1 MKYIV
6 KGNLTKKP
14 VLKSTTSGI
23 NYCIVTVA
31 ENHYKK
37 TETGSFERTG
47 TNYQLCAAYGEVA
60 EQIVGLEKGQQV
72 TVEGSMRTLPAVT
85 RNGQQYPERNQI
97 IIQKITAGYKAGERP
112 AKAEPAA

>member
-14 VLKSTTSGI
+14 ILKSTTSGI
-23 NYCIVTVA
+23 NYCIVTIA
-31 ENHYKK
+31 ENSYKK
-37 TETGSFERTG
+37 NEDGKFERTG
-47 TNYQLCAAYGEVA
+47 TNFQLCAAYGEIA
-60 EQIVGLEKGQQV
+60 EQMVMLEKGQQV

-85 RNGQQYPERNQI
+85 RNGQQYAERDQI
-97 IIQKITAGYKAGERP
+97 IISKVTAGLKAGERS